1 MVTRAG
7 KKGRTP
13 SEKNGESSLNN
24 GDSPGISNGKLLARV
39 PKSTADIPVPKSTI
53 EQVIGQDTAAEIIK
67 KAANQR
73 RHILLIGEP
82 GVGKSLL
89 AQGMAELL
97 PREEL
102 EDILVLPNPIDENT
116 PIVRKLR
123 ASHGRMIV
131 NRALSEVKGVEG
143 FRRMIFFV
151 LFGAIAA
158 ITGYYFIVQ
167 QQPLILFGGIT
178 ASVFLMMGLQY
189 TRKAKNMVNVPK
201 VIVSHKRGEVSPFI
215 DATGA
220 YSGALLGDV
229 RHDPFQSGGLETP
242 AHERVEPGAIHRA
255 HKGVL
260 FIDEVATLTRR
271 TQIELLTALQE
282 KKYAITGKSERSSG
296 SMVKTEPV
304 PCDFVLVAAGNLP
317 TLSLMNPALRSRIR
331 GYGYEV
337 YMDDSMPDTP
347 ESENLLVR
355 FIAQEIAKDGKIPH
369 FDSSAIKEIIIE
381 ARKRAGRKGHL
392 TLKLRELG
400 GLVRAAG
407 DVAKA
412 EGSKIVSAKQVNAA
426 KKIAITLEQQVAT
439 KFTEKKKEYQVILNS
454 GEIVGRV
461 NGLAVIGTDSAI
473 VLPIEAETTP
483 GGRKQDIV
491 ATGKLGEIAKEA
503 IRNVNAV
510 VRKLYGERIKDTH
523 DIYVQFIQTY
533 EGVEGDSA
541 SVAVATAVISA
552 FKQAPVDQS
561 IAMTGSLSIR
571 GEVLPVGGVTPKVE
585 AAIAAGMKK
594 VIIPEANLND
604 LILSDE
610 ERRRIKVIPVR
621 RIEQVLKEVLV
632 SKKPVFRKILSGAL
646 PKPATARALSRLF

>member
-1 MVTRAG
+1 MA
-7 KKGRTP
+7 KGV
-13 SEKNGESSLNN
+13 EEQ
-24 GDSPGISNGKLLARV
+24 NGKILCKL

-53 EQVIGQDTAAEIIK
+53 DQVIGQDKAVEIVK
-67 KAANQR
+67 KAARQR

-89 AQGMAELL
+89 AQGMAELM

-102 EDILVLPNPIDENT
+102 EDIIILPNPADENT
-116 PIVRKLR
+116 PVVRELR
-123 ASHGRMIV
+123 AGQGAIIV
-131 NRALSEVKGVEG
+131 DRAHSEVRGIEQV
-143 FRRMIFFV
+143 RRTVFMI
-151 LFGAIAA
+151 LFGAIAV
-158 ITGYYFIVQ
+158 ITGYYFILQ

-178 ASVFLMMGLQY
+178 ASVFLLMGMQY
-189 TRKAKNMVNVPK
+189 TRRAKNMVNVPK
-201 VIVSHKRGEVSPFI
+201 VIVSHKRTDNPPFI
-215 DATGA
+215 DATGS

-260 FIDEVATLTRR
+260 FIDEIATLTRR
-271 TQIELLTALQE
+271 TQIELLTAMQE

-304 PCDFVLVAAGNLP
+304 PCDFVLAAAGNLP
-317 TLSLMNPALRSRIR
+317 TISAMNPALRSRIR

-337 YMDDSMPDTP
+337 YMDDTVPDTV
-347 ESENLLVR
+347 ENEGLFVR

-369 FDSSAIKEIIIE
+369 FNSEAIHAILIE

-392 TLKLRELG
+392 TLRLRDLG

-407 DVAKA
+407 DVARTENA
-412 EGSKIVSAKQVNAA
+412 SIVTEDHVEKA
-426 KKIAITLEQQVAT
+426 KKIARTLEQQVAV
-439 KFTEKKKEYQVILNS
+439 KFTEQKKEYQVILNT
-454 GEIVGRV
+454 GKVVGRV

-473 VLPIEAETTP
+473 VLPIEAEATP
-483 GGRKQDIV
+483 GGEKQDIV
-491 ATGKLGEIAKEA
+491 ATGKLGEIAREA

-510 VRKLYGERIKDTH
+510 VRKLYGQNIKDTT
-523 DIYVQFIQTY
+523 DLYVQFIQTY

-552 FKQAPVDQS
+552 FKKVPVDQS
-561 IAMTGSLSIR
+561 VAMTGSLSVR

-585 AAIAAGMKK
+585 AAIAAGMKT
-594 VIIPEANLND
+594 VILPEANLRD
-604 LILSDE
+604 LILSKE
-610 ERRRIKVIPVR
+610 QRASIRIVPVK
-621 RIEQVLKEVLV
+621 RIEDVMRVALVNKGNKPIFPKLKLATVKEKAALV
-632 SKKPVFRKILSGAL
+632 
-646 PKPATARALSRLF
+646 